1 MLSIIQYFYV
11 LFCLLGVFLWTQFQT
26 TDPSLPAASQATRAL
41 PAVAYH
47 SPNQRYLYIDPPQP
61 GYGLEVGS
69 YANIKVYSA
78 TPSYVPVKTLNYVV
92 REGSRWVVASPFVS
106 SPQQPQ

>member
-1 MLSIIQYFYV
+1 MYA
-11 LFCLLGVFLWTQFQT
+11 FCLLGVFLWTQFQT
-26 TDPSLPAASQATRAL
+26 TDPSLPAASQATLDL
-41 PAVAYH
+41 PAAAYH

-61 GYGLEVGS
+61 GYGLQVGS

-78 TPSYVPVKTLNYVV
+78 TPPYVPVKTLNYVV

-106 SPQQPQ
+106 SPQRPQ